1 MAQQQQQAR
10 PVARQGSQAP
20 AGALAVQDKP
30 AAKLAPIAVGPAA
43 RIASPEQLGAVAE
56 KVLGQGNLADMD
68 RAARARYLLYVC
80 QLLGVNPFTRPFE
93 IISFRDQTVLYARKE
108 ATEQLARNFG
118 VTTEVVRRAPDEFLG
133 VYVTEVRASYRTP
146 AGEVRSADAIGAV
159 PYLDAGGKMIPVLER
174 ANVVK
179 KSETQG
185 RRRAVLGLLGLG
197 IFDRAG
203 ERDPDAVVDRHG
215 NLAQRAPLGELPQSS
230 RTTEEIFGDEP
241 PDTYRGGPTVRA
253 EAARREEILTPTDD
267 EIAAAA
273 AEPIE
278 VVAAPLAGRVDYDGP
293 KVIARG
299 ARRSLAVIVPVE
311 VSDAAR
317 TAVGSA
323 LLRWTDARDGNPP
336 GVPGL
341 GGGEAAWSAWVDQVE
356 AALEGVAEA

>member
-1 MAQQQQQAR
+1 MVQQQQAR
-10 PVARQGSQAP
+10 PVPRQGSQAP
-20 AGALAVQDKP
+20 AGALAVQQP
-30 AAKLAPIAVGPAA
+30 ARLAPIPVGPAA
-43 RIASPEQLGAVAE
+43 RIATPEQLGAAAE
-56 KVLGQGNLADMD
+56 KILGQGNLAEMD
-68 RAARARYLLYVC
+68 GGARARYLLYVC
-80 QLLGVNPFTRPFE
+80 QLLGLNPFTRPFE
-93 IISFRDQTVLYARKE
+93 IITFQGQTVLYARKE

-118 VTTEVVRRAPDEFLG
+118 VSTEVVSRQRDEFLG
-133 VYVTEVRASYRTP
+133 LYCVEVRASYR
-146 AGEVRSADAIGAV
+146 AASGDVRSADAIGAV
-159 PYLDAGGKMIPVLER
+159 PYVDGAGKPVAIAER

-179 KSETQG
+179 KSETQA

-215 NLAQRAPLGELPQSS
+215 NLAQRAPVGELPSS
-230 RTTEEIFGDEP
+230 TRSAEELFADEP

-253 EAARREEILTPTDD
+253 EAQRQAEILTPTDD

-278 VVAAPLAGRVDYDGP
+278 VAAAPAAGRVDYDGP
-293 KVIARG
+293 KVMARG

-341 GGGEAAWSAWVDQVE
+341 GGGEAAWSAWVDLVDAE
-356 AALEGVAEA
+356 LERAAGA